1 MKKAERNTFTL
12 IELLIVIAIIAILA
26 AMLLPALNKARE
38 KARGTTCLSNLKQ
51 AYLPVMMYAS
61 DWKDWIVPIRT
72 GMAGFSSTSPL
83 KELDKQGYVKK
94 QSVFICPSLSPRKYI
109 PWRGEQEYY
118 QTYGRWQS
126 AYSTIPGGYLKLSLY
141 ELGFRNDANPKKY
154 KSPLFMD
161 SIQNT
166 NNNPAT
172 GDVSPYSQSS
182 KINFVS
188 TGDTGTS
195 AGVHRRHSGLANVLQ
210 IGGSAAAENKDEL
223 SANYRAWDAYRL
235 KQVNERNIWEVTY

>member
-1 MKKAERNTFTL
+1 MGSKSKTISRHKRLFTL

-83 KELDKQGYVKK
+83 KEMDKQGYVKN

-118 QTYGRWQS
+118 QTY
-126 AYSTIPGGYLKLSLY
+126 
-141 ELGFRNDANPKKY
+141 
-154 KSPLFMD
+154 
-161 SIQNT
+161 
-166 NNNPAT
+166 
-172 GDVSPYSQSS
+172 
-182 KINFVS
+182 
-188 TGDTGTS
+188 
-195 AGVHRRHSGLANVLQ
+195 RR
-210 IGGSAAAENKDEL
+210 
-223 SANYRAWDAYRL
+223 
-235 KQVNERNIWEVTY
+235 